1 MDTHR
6 SPGDRQGL
14 NLADQRTTPTSAARA
29 APTKE
34 KAMSPHP
41 INRRRLGAWVSRFA
55 ATAALILAAL
65 SPAGAQPK
73 TIEVTD
79 LAGRTV
85 KVKQGAERV
94 ILGEGRLMYG
104 TSILD
109 KDDPFRRIVGWAED
123 MILYDP
129 GTYRKYKEK
138 FPQAET
144 IPRFGSAFSGDFSA
158 EKAIALNADLVLLP
172 LSGYYRATET
182 GILTQLEKAGVAAVF
197 IDFREQMTQNTLPS
211 INLLGEIFGREQE
224 ARAFSN
230 FYLRETRKVMTRVG
244 NKPDKDRV
252 LVMMER
258 AAGYDPNK
266 CCLTFGN
273 ANLGA
278 LLQESGGINWGSARF
293 SGLGGT
299 MNPEVIF
306 STNPAVIIGT
316 GADWAES
323 TPASQ
328 GVPFGYETNPEA
340 VQKALKA
347 LATRKGWETLTA
359 VQEKRFYSVYHQF
372 YTNPSHL
379 VAMQVFAKWLYPD
392 AFKDVDPEATL
403 KEYHARFSPIPLSG
417 VFWAQLK

>member
-1 MDTHR
+1 MNGNGKT
-6 SPGDRQGL
+6 
-14 NLADQRTTPTSAARA
+14 ARG
-29 APTKE
+29 
-34 KAMSPHP
+34 KAMAPGSTNP
-41 INRRRLGAWVSRFA
+41 RRTLRRWLTDVA
-55 ATAALILAAL
+55 AAAALVLAAI
-65 SPAGAQPK
+65 SPAGAQPAM
-73 TIEVTD
+73 IEVTD

-85 KVKQGAERV
+85 KVRQGAERV

-104 TSILD
+104 ASILD
-109 KDDPFRRIVGWAED
+109 RDNPFRRIVGWAED

-129 GTYRKYKEK
+129 GAYRKYKEK
-138 FPQAET
+138 FPQAESV
-144 IPRFGSAFSGDFSA
+144 PRFGSAYSGDFSA

-172 LSGYYRATET
+172 LSGYYRARET
-182 GILTQLEKAGVAAVF
+182 GILTQLEKAGVATVF
-197 IDFREQMTQNTLPS
+197 VDFREQMTQNTLPS
-211 INLLGEIFGREQE
+211 INLLGEIFGREKE

-230 FYLRETRKVMTRVG
+230 FYLRETRKIATRIA

-266 CCLTFGN
+266 CCMTFGN
-273 ANLGA
+273 ANMGA
-278 LLQESGGINWGSARF
+278 LLQESGGVNWGAARF
-293 SGLGGT
+293 AGLGGT
-299 MNPEVIF
+299 MNPEAIF

-340 VQKALKA
+340 VQKALRA
-347 LATRKGWETLTA
+347 LADRKGWETLRA
-359 VQEKRFYSVYHQF
+359 VQEKRFFSIYHQF
-372 YTNPSHL
+372 YTSPSHL

-392 AFKDVDPEATL
+392 EFTDVDPEATL

-417 VFWAQLK
+417 VFWAQLQ